1 MINGW
6 IILVIIFMVGTIVFA
21 ILASQEKG
29 IIFAVAMY
37 LSMVL
42 TVVSIATCIAGPL
55 LAKKHILYHESL
67 ALTVE
72 VAGPIVGYERFEE
85 SVAKSNQWLT
95 DANKKLNTFGIFSM
109 YYGSKIEE
117 LEYIVIPEND

>member
-6 IILVIIFMVGTIVFA
+6 IILVAIFAIATIVFA

-29 IIFAVAMY
+29 IVFAVAMY
-37 LSMVL
+37 LSMVIA
-42 TVVSIATCIAGPL
+42 VVSMATAIVGPL

-67 ALTVE
+67 ELTVE

-95 DANKKLNTFGIFSM
+95 DANNKLNTFGIFSM
-109 YYGSKIEE
+109 YYGSNIEE
-117 LEYIVIPEND
+117 LEYIVIPND